1 MRREEKVEVM
11 SYTDSDLNKAK
22 DLMARSAEKLEEK
35 GLHRDAVRLMN
46 MVYNLEAFQNKY
58 RGSNDKH

>member
-1 MRREEKVEVM
+1 MRREEKAEVM

-58 RGSNDKH
+58 RGF

>member
-46 MVYNLEAFQNKY
+46 MVYNLEVFQNKY
-58 RGSNDKH
+58 RGF